1 MTDKIIRVKIE
12 AGDSAQQINQLDSSM
27 VKLGASADKTT
38 NEVTGLNTELT
49 KTAAGVKTAISGT
62 NDALGSFG
70 RSAGQ
75 AGVQIQQF
83 VGQVQGGVSPLV
95 ALSQQATDLG
105 YVLGFPLLG
114 AVVGIAAALGGPLVS
129 AFIDS
134 TDKAEEFKNKLKE
147 IKDVQD
153 DLKGVNLSIE
163 ISKLNTEYDKQTALI
178 AQLKKESEQYQELVK
193 RGGSSAEAYAFQL
206 ERVNGAMAAAREK
219 QAELAKQQE
228 ELTAASL
235 DNTAKTAEQDERI
248 QSFNTT
254 LALQKI
260 RLEEGE
266 LAARL
271 YAAAQLTG
279 ANSVAELD
287 ANTRQQI
294 TTIYELEQAQ
304 KAQKAASEELQRQ
317 VENELRQEVELA
329 KQEQEKERR
338 AERERQRINER
349 IANMQLEAQ
358 TMASQNELMRA
369 VRSEMFTA
377 EAADLA
383 AQTASRILAAT
394 SEFEQLM
401 SIKGLQDQQ
410 RIDAEI
416 AFREQLK
423 AIDEQ
428 YALGQQQI
436 DEGRYQTSSEISAR
450 IRDANLQS
458 FASGVSILE
467 TFLGRSNAIV
477 KAARIAMGAY
487 QAFSIYASSQAA
499 AAAALAPPPIGLGP
513 IAGAGLAGAIS
524 TAGKVSAA
532 SVLAASVA
540 GAFQGGGGS
549 SFASAAGGSASTTT
563 IPTAPQS
570 APMVGSIEI
579 LGLTELKDELR
590 NQDGM
595 VSTRFVASILD
606 KIEDANR
613 LRGNA

>member
-12 AGDSAQQINQLDSSM
+12 AGDSAQQISQLDSSM
-27 VKLGASADKTT
+27 VKLGTSADKTT
-38 NEVTGLNTELT
+38 AEVTGLNTELT

-114 AVVGIAAALGGPLVS
+114 AVVGIAAALGGPLIS
-129 AFIDS
+129 AFIDA
-134 TDKAEEFKNKLKE
+134 TDKAEEFKTKLKE

-153 DLKGVNLSIE
+153 DLRGVNLSIE
-163 ISKLNTEYDKQTALI
+163 INKLNAEYDKQTTLI
-178 AQLKKESEQYQELVK
+178 AQLQKEAEGYQEKLK
-193 RGGSSAEAYAFQL
+193 LGGSAAEAYAL
-206 ERVNGAMAAAREK
+206 KIDGVNIRIAEAKDRQM
-219 QAELAKQQE
+219 ELAKQQE

-235 DNTAKTAEQDERI
+235 DNTAKTAEQDERM
-248 QSFNTT
+248 QSFNAT
-254 LALQKI
+254 LAMQRI

-279 ANSVAELD
+279 AASVAELD
-287 ANTRQQI
+287 ANTRSQI
-294 TTIYELEQAQ
+294 VAIYELEQAQ

-317 VENELRQEVELA
+317 VENELRQEVKLA

-358 TMASQNELMRA
+358 TYASQNELMRA
-369 VRSEMFTA
+369 VRAETFTA
-377 EAADLA
+377 EEADLA

-394 SEFEQLM
+394 TEFEQLM
-401 SIKGLQDQQ
+401 SIKGIQDQQ
-410 RIDAEI
+410 RLEAEI

-436 DEGRYQTSSEISAR
+436 DEGRYQTSTEISAR

-467 TFLGRSNAIV
+467 SFLGRSNAIV

-549 SFASAAGGSASTTT
+549 SFSAAAGGSGASVTLPTT
-563 IPTAPQS
+563 PQS
-570 APMVGSIEI
+570 AQLVGSIEI
-579 LGLTELKDELR
+579 LGLSDLKDELR
-590 NQDGM
+590 NNDGM

-613 LRGNA
+613 LRGTA